1 MPTIKDVAKAAGVS
15 IATVSYVL
23 NNKTEMV
30 SPETQRHV
38 LATAKRLG
46 YRPNITARSLQSSRT
61 GLIGYAWH
69 RIPSDQ
75 PRWLMDQFIYYL
87 AQAVEASGYHLLTF
101 THPLDDPTSMYD
113 DLMRSGRLDGF
124 VITET
129 NNHDQRI
136 RFLVEQG
143 FPFVSFGRSGDD
155 LEFDWV
161 DTDGVAGMRA
171 AVDHLV
177 ELGHRRIAFFG
188 WPENSLAGDFRL
200 EGYLQGL
207 NAAGLTVPRN
217 GLIRATY
224 QDDVILRTFACW
236 AEMPRAEQPTA
247 VIGISD
253 EVAIAV
259 MRAAEQFG
267 HQIGHTL
274 SVVGFDDTAVLK
286 YVQPGLTTLRQPI
299 PQITEALVAMLDA
312 NLQGRDWQ
320 PPQRLFAP
328 ELIKRES
335 SAPPPDH
342 SARR

>member
-1 MPTIKDVAKAAGVS
+1 MPTIKDVAQEAGVS

-30 SPETQRHV
+30 SAETQRHV

-46 YRPNITARSLQSSRT
+46 YRPNITARNLQSSRT

-69 RIPSDQ
+69 RMPSDE
-75 PRWLMDQFIYYL
+75 PHWLMDQFIYYL
-87 AQAVEASGYHLLTF
+87 AQAVEALGYHLLTF
-101 THPLDDPTSMYD
+101 THPQNDPTSMYD

-124 VITET
+124 VLTET

-136 RFLVEQG
+136 RFLVDRG
-143 FPFVSFGRSGDD
+143 FPFVSFGRSGDELD
-155 LEFDWV
+155 FDWV

-171 AVDHLV
+171 AVEHLV

-207 NAAGLTVPRN
+207 NAAGLTVPQN
-217 GLIRATY
+217 GLVRSAY
-224 QDDVILRTFACW
+224 HDDIIGRTLACW
-236 AEMPRAEQPTA
+236 GEMTHDQRPTA
-247 VIGISD
+247 AIGISD
-253 EVAIAV
+253 EIAINV
-259 MRAAEQFG
+259 MRAGVTFG
-267 HQIGHTL
+267 YEIGHTL
-274 SVVGFDDTAVLK
+274 SVVGFDDTSILK

-299 PQITEALVAMLDA
+299 PQITQALVAMLDA

-328 ELIKRES
+328 DLIKRES
-335 SAPPPDH
+335 SGPPPDR
-342 SARR
+342 SERR